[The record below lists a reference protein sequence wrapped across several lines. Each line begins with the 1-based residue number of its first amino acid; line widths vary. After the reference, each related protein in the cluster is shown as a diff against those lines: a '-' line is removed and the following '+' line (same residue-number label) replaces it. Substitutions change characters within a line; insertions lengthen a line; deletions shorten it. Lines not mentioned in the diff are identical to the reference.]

1 MSPRAHGIDL
11 VDVARIERM
20 MADHGER
27 FLDRVFTVHE
37 RGDCES
43 TPARRAERLAA
54 RFAVKE
60 AALKALGTGWRS
72 GIAWTDVETR
82 LEPSGAPVLHLHG
95 RARELAAEREIGV
108 WLVSISH
115 AGGMAMASVIGCS
128 AGPLGSVP

>member
-11 VDVARIERM
+11 VEVSRIERM
-20 MADHGER
+20 LADHGER

-37 RGDCES
+37 RGDCEA
-43 TPARRAERLAA
+43 TPSRRGERLAA

-82 LEPSGAPVLHLHG
+82 LEPSGAPVLRLHG
-95 RARELAAEREIGV
+95 RARELAQEQGLDR
-108 WLVSISH
+108 WMVSISH
-115 AGGMAMASVIGCS
+115 AGGLAFASVIGCRG
-128 AGPLGSVP
+128 AE

>member
-1 MSPRAHGIDL
+1 MIAQAHGIDL
-11 VDVARIERM
+11 VEVARIERM
-20 MADHGER
+20 IADHGER
-27 FLDRVFTVHE
+27 FLDRVFTEHE

-82 LEPSGAPVLHLHG
+82 LEPSGAPVLRLHG
-95 RARELAAEREIGV
+95 RARELAQEQGLVRWI
-108 WLVSISH
+108 VSISH
-115 AGGMAMASVIGCS
+115 AGGLATASVIAS
-128 AGPLGSVP
+128 RDAQ

>member
-1 MSPRAHGIDL
+1 MTVQAHGIDL
-11 VDVARIERM
+11 VEVARIERM
-20 MADHGER
+20 LADHGER
-27 FLDRVFTVHE
+27 FLERVFTVHE
-37 RGDCES
+37 RGDCDT

-82 LEPSGAPVLHLHG
+82 LEPSGAPVLRLHG
-95 RARELAAEREIGV
+95 RARELAAEQGLQR

-115 AGGMAMASVIGCS
+115 AGGMATASVIGCRD
-128 AGPLGSVP
+128 PE

>member
-1 MSPRAHGIDL
+1 MSIHAHGIDL

-20 MADHGER
+20 LADHGDR
-27 FLDRVFTVHE
+27 FLERVFTAHE
-37 RGDCES
+37 RGDCDS

-82 LEPSGAPVLHLHG
+82 LQPSGAPMLTLHG
-95 RARELAAEREIGV
+95 RAREIAAEQGLVR
-108 WLVSISH
+108 WMVSISH
-115 AGGMAMASVIGCS
+115 AGGLAIASVIGS
-128 AGPLGSVP
+128 RPAQ